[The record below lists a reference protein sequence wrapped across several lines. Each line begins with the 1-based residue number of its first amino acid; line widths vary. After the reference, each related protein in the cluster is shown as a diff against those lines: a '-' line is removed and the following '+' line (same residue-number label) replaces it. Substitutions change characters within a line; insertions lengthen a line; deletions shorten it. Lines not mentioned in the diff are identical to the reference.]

1 MTIKATINKG
11 YVKKTKAQQKKHV
24 SQMTSEEVNYLQAYT
39 MNGLKRNKRLQV
51 SSHTINKM
59 IDNHTYCDTNEAKRC
74 LHDLRNTIVEY
85 SVKKYAN
92 NYRNKRVTVRSKE
105 ITLVEM
111 NNETIP
117 CNICYVIDIDKS
129 RIITTFVNKVSDTH
143 ESINMTRYNKDL
155 KIISRNRN
163 K

>member
-11 YVKKTKAQQKKHV
+11 QVKKTKAQQKKHV
-24 SQMTSEEVNYLQAYT
+24 SQMTPEEVNYLQAYA

-51 SSHTINKM
+51 SAHTINKM

-74 LHDLRNTIVEY
+74 LQDLRNTIVEY

-92 NYRNKRVTVRSKE
+92 NYRNKRVTVRSKD
-105 ITLVEM
+105 ITMVEM
-111 NNETIP
+111 KNETIP

-143 ESINMTRYNKDL
+143 DSINMKRYNKDL
-155 KIISRNRN
+155 KIISRNKN

>member
-1 MTIKATINKG
+1 
-11 YVKKTKAQQKKHV
+11 
-24 SQMTSEEVNYLQAYT
+24 
-39 MNGLKRNKRLQV
+39 
-51 SSHTINKM
+51 M

-92 NYRNKRVTVRSKE
+92 NYRNKRVTVRSKDT
-105 ITLVEM
+105 TLVEM